1 MVPTFPIDQNSQNEQ
16 YTDYMHYRTAN
27 FNALDNTRTVQC
39 EPYHNGLQN
48 IQSYISLS
56 KNISTSDTLRGGKLH
71 SRSFTFM
78 TCIEKVSWH
87 YISILHNPPA
97 DNTSTYGMITYKFR
111 WKINFYFCV
120 LKYIRNCLYMPNA
133 LHT

>member
-1 MVPTFPIDQNSQNEQ
+1 MVPTFPIYQNSQNEQ

-78 TCIEKVSWH
+78 TCIEKVS
-87 YISILHNPPA
+87 
-97 DNTSTYGMITYKFR
+97 
-111 WKINFYFCV
+111 
-120 LKYIRNCLYMPNA
+120 
-133 LHT
+133 